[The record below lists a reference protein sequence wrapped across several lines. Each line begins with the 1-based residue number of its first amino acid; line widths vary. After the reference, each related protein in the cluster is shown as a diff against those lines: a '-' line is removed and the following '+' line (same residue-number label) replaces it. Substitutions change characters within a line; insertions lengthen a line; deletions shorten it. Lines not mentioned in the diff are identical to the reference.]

1 MASLFILGGARPGD
15 RHEEYVATAFKEL
28 KVWWERQKANRLLAH
43 GDKYRARGVPRKV
56 VAAVTGGAG
65 TG

>member
-1 MASLFILGGARPGD
+1 M
-15 RHEEYVATAFKEL
+15 ATAFKEL